1 MSKTNKYSPEV
12 RERAVRLV
20 QEARKDRPSLW
31 AAVESIAPMIGCST
45 VTLHEWVK
53 KHEIDTGVRDGIPTA
68 ERERIKALEREVKE
82 LRQANEILRLASA
95 FFAQAELDRLKKK
108 WGCSS
113 TSTVS
118 VSGSSQSASCCGSPH
133 PPTGAMP
140 HDSVIP
146 LC

>member
-12 RERAVRLV
+12 RERPVRLV

-53 KHEIDTGVRDGIPTA
+53 KHEVDTGVRDGITTV
-68 ERERIKALEREVKE
+68 ERERIKALERENKE
-82 LRQANEILRLASA
+82 LRLASA

-108 WGCSS
+108 
-113 TSTVS
+113 
-118 VSGSSQSASCCGSPH
+118 
-133 PPTGAMP
+133 
-140 HDSVIP
+140 
-146 LC
+146 